1 MIIEIN
7 RYEQFFTVR
16 YRGKCTVGDTCVE
29 LKTPGEMRDFIDALL
44 LIAERQILEEIVI
57 TRELA
62 QDHVDFITRDSR
74 ANDLIRT
81 MKDEEEDIDAAAEAE
96 REQYQ
101 DLENKAKERRCSL

>member
-16 YRGKCTVGDTCVE
+16 YRGKGTIGDTTVE
-29 LKTPGEMRDFIDALL
+29 LKTCLDMRKFIDALL

-57 TRELA
+57 TREIA
-62 QDHVDFITRDSR
+62 EDHIDFITRDS
-74 ANDLIRT
+74 AVNKAIAAMNT
-81 MKDEEEDIDAAAEAE
+81 EDEELAAAAEAE

-101 DLENKAKERRCSL
+101 DLENYEIKRRKSL